1 MTGAILIVS
10 LMLIGGCGWKGLS
23 HQEQEPSYLDNYS
36 AALSQQIDQ
45 GVLSYKEAQDLYWA
59 AVERERDRG
68 IQRAR
73 ILGAYLGSRPAQVNP
88 YQAQPPIDWS
98 QWNWQQPSNQR
109 LQTQCTTYGNITT
122 CY

>member
-1 MTGAILIVS
+1 MKGAILILGLVFLS
-10 LMLIGGCGWKGLS
+10 GCGLYQK
-23 HQEQEPSYLDNYS
+23 QPSYLDNYS

-45 GVLSYKEAQDLYWA
+45 GVISYKEAQDLYWA

-68 IQRAR
+68 IQREA
-73 ILGAYLGSRPAQVNP
+73 IIGAYLSSQPAPTNP

-98 QWNWQQPSNQR
+98 KWNWQQPDTTR
-109 LQTQCTTYGNITT
+109 FQTQCIGSGTGTI